1 MKYTFCVLLFAIWMI
16 YGDLVAVNVY
26 RCIFSVVAE
35 EQGDPSS
42 LWEGAASVVAESAGV
57 TTQAL

>member
-1 MKYTFCVLLFAIWMI
+1 M
-16 YGDLVAVNVY
+16 AVNVY

-42 LWEGAASVVAESAGV
+42 LWEGAASIVAESAAV